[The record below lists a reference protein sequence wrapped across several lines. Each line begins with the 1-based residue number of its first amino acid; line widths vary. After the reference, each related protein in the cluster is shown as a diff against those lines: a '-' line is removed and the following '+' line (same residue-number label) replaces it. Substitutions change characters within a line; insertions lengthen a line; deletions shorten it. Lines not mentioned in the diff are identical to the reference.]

1 VVFQL
6 SYSSAAVRPLS
17 HGALVDLLE
26 QSRAANVTRRVTGM
40 LLYRHSRFLQLLEG
54 DEAVVRALYA
64 MIVADDRHTDVRV
77 LSEGRRLFRQFP
89 TWTMAFRDLA
99 TEPFGEPGYTGL
111 FEDAVECTRWA
122 VDELV
127 PRLRP
132 SGPTGRPVVHTS
144 GVLGLLGS

>member
-1 VVFQL
+1 MVFQL

-26 QSRAANVTRRVTGM
+26 QSRAANVAQRVTGM
-40 LLYRHSRFLQLLEG
+40 LLYRHARFLQLLEG

-64 MIVADDRHTDVRV
+64 SIAADDRHTDVRV
-77 LSEGRRLFRQFP
+77 LSERRRLLRQFP
-89 TWTMAFRDLA
+89 SWTMAFRDLA
-99 TEPFGEPGYTGL
+99 ADPFPEPGYTAL
-111 FEDAVECTRWA
+111 FEDAVECTGWA

-132 SGPTGRPVVHTS
+132 ARRTGRPVVHAG